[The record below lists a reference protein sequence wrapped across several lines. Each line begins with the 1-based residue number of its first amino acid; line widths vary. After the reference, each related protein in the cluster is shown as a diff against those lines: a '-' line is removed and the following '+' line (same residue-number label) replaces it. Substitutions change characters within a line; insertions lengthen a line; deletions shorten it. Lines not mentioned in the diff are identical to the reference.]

1 MTTTWSEE
9 RVRALLAEN
18 AFDYQ
23 NVELP
28 YGLRTGGKDRSRTA
42 QQIFPVDMTGKTLLD
57 VGCMYGFFGFEA
69 EKRGASRFVG
79 ADVDP
84 ENVRKCRLL
93 ADCLGSKGEF
103 IHFDIERDEIRDRFD
118 AVLCLNVLHHL
129 RNPLGA
135 LEKLIA
141 ATREDLV
148 LEVASFGPRDRRKN
162 RVSLFLGRILDQLP
176 LMYLG
181 GAAGTAAS
189 SQTFFITR
197 RAIETLLLRHRT
209 DFARVDVMPEG
220 TKGRF
225 IAIGRRRRIGHL
237 FVVAGVPTGGKST
250 LIRDLTSGTSSEL
263 AAALGFDAGRSWRVC
278 LYGDLRDVT
287 EPEIPNMLLHYNI
300 TRHMIEGDLDL
311 YDRGLRDLIE
321 VAERVSIA
329 TVWCPPAELVRR
341 FETDRLDRSKRLQ
354 FGKYRRTR
362 KKIRK
367 LVDLY
372 RSPAHLRATFEDW
385 FRFAERHA
393 GPPRIVGHDGG
404 WRLLSLEEWERET
417 ARP

>member
-1 MTTTWSEE
+1 VTVTWTEA

-42 QQIFPVDMTGKTLLD
+42 QQIFPADMAGKSLLD

-69 EKRGASRFVG
+69 EKRGATRVVG

-93 ADCLGSKGEF
+93 AECLGSKGEF
-103 IHFDIERDEIRDRFD
+103 VHFDIERDEIRDRFD
-118 AVLCLNVLHHL
+118 TVLCLNVLHHL

-141 ATREDLV
+141 ATRENLV
-148 LEVASFGPRDRRKN
+148 LEVASFAPRDRRKN
-162 RVSLFLGRILDQLP
+162 RVPRLLGRILDRLP
-176 LMYLG
+176 ILYLG
-181 GAAGTAAS
+181 GAGGAS
-189 SQTFFITR
+189 GSQTFFITR
-197 RAIETLLLRHRT
+197 SAVETLLLRHRT

-237 FVVAGVPTGGKST
+237 FVVAGVPAAGKTT
-250 LIRDLTSGTSSEL
+250 LIGDLAGGRAPEL
-263 AAALGFDAGRSWRVC
+263 AAQLGFDAGRPWRVC
-278 LYGDLRDVT
+278 RYGDLREVG

-311 YDRGLRDLIE
+311 WDRGLRDLIE

-329 TVWCPPAELVRR
+329 TVWCPAAELARR
-341 FETDRLDRSKRLQ
+341 YAAGRLDGSKRFLL
-354 FGKYRRTR
+354 GRDRRKR

-367 LVDLY
+367 MVELY
-372 RSPAHLRATFEDW
+372 QSPPRLRAAFEDW

-393 GPPRIVGHDGG
+393 GPPRIVGHDRG
-404 WRLLSLEEWERET
+404 WRLFTPEEWERDAAT
-417 ARP
+417 A